1 MLWAAITIMPPSYVN
16 IGAIDEGSMI
26 DSHALVGSCA
36 RIGKNVHLSAASQT
50 GGVLSS
56 RRRIAWS

>member
-1 MLWAAITIMPPSYVN
+1 MPPSYVN